1 MAARPEWLS
10 EPFVVWNAENRRR
23 YDRRFQRYPS
33 DLTNEEWEVLEP
45 LLPVAKGKGRPR
57 TYSLR
62 EVMNGIRYV
71 QRYGIPWDAMPKDL
85 PPHSICYDYWRV
97 LTDGGHMDQI
107 NHHLVMADREKAG
120 REASP
125 TLAIVDAQ
133 SVKCDAPQG
142 ERGYDAGKKV
152 LGRKRH
158 IAVDIDGRLLAV
170 RITSANVQ
178 DQDGGIP
185 LVQRL
190 VRLCP
195 WIKTVVVDGG
205 YKNRF
210 IEAVQ
215 AGGARVVEVVKRPDA
230 AKGFV
235 LLPKRWR
242 VEQSIGALTISRRLK
257 LDYDSLIHVSAAA
270 MLFASITRLVASI
283 AMR

>member
-1 MAARPEWLS
+1 M
-10 EPFVVWNAENRRR
+10 VWTANNR
-23 YDRRFQRYPS
+23 DRCDRLGQRYPS
-33 DLTNEEWEVLEP
+33 DLKNEEWDVLGP
-45 LLPVAKGKGRPR
+45 LLPVAKGQGRRREYP
-57 TYSLR
+57 LR

-71 QRYGIPWDAMPKDL
+71 LRYGIPWDAMPKDL
-85 PPHSICYDYWRV
+85 PPSSICYDYWRL
-97 LTDGGHMDQI
+97 LTDGGHIDQI
-107 NHHLVMADREKAG
+107 NHMLVIMDREKAG

-125 TLAIVDAQ
+125 TLAIIDAQ

-158 IAVDIDGRLLAV
+158 IAVDINGRLLAV
-170 RITSANVQ
+170 KITSANVQ

-185 LVQRL
+185 LVKRL

-205 YKNRF
+205 YKTRF
-210 IEAVQ
+210 IESVQ
-215 AGGARVVEVVKRPDA
+215 ASANRVVEVVKRPDF

-242 VEQSIGALTISRRLK
+242 VEQSIGALTGSRRLK
-257 LDYDSLIHVSAAA
+257 LDYETLTHVSAAA
-270 MLFASITRLVASI
+270 MLFASITRLLASI
-283 AMR
+283 TMA

>member
-1 MAARPEWLS
+1 MSYRIKLLS
-10 EPFVVWNAENRRR
+10 GTALVWTDENRSR
-23 YDRRFQRYPS
+23 YDRRGQRYPS
-33 DLTNEEWEVLEP
+33 DLTNEEWAVLEP
-45 LLPVAKGKGRPR
+45 LLPVAQGQGRPR
-57 TYSLR
+57 THMLR

-85 PPHSICYDYWRV
+85 PPGSICYDYWRA
-97 LTDGGHMDQI
+97 LTDGGHLDRI
-107 NHHLVMADREKAG
+107 NHLLVMTDREKAG

-142 ERGYDAGKKV
+142 ERGFDAAKKLV
-152 LGRKRH
+152 GRKRH
-158 IAVDIDGRLLAV
+158 IAVDTDGRLLAV
-170 RITSANVQ
+170 SVTTADVQ
-178 DQDGGIP
+178 DQDGGIT
-185 LVQRL
+185 LVKRL

-205 YKNRF
+205 YKKRF
-210 IEAVQ
+210 ANAVQ
-215 AGGARVVEVVKRPDA
+215 AMAGRVVEVVKRPEF

-257 LDYDSLIHVSAAA
+257 IDYETLTHVSAAT
-270 MLFASITRLVASI
+270 MLFASIGRLLASVT
-283 AMR
+283 MP